1 MIRVLIVDSHEVVR
15 EGVKKIVGESHGAAF
30 FGEAGDAAE
39 ALKKARESNW
49 DVVVLDLILAGR
61 SGLEV
66 LRELRR
72 ARPRLPVLVLCTYS
86 EEEYARR
93 AFTAGAAGYVTKD
106 CPREELVA
114 AVKKVA
120 GGGLYV
126 SPSLAARFA
135 AGLGSDSPRPP
146 HEALSDRE
154 FEVML
159 LIASG
164 KTAGEIAV
172 DLSLSAKTISTYRAR
187 ILDKMG
193 MKTNVDLM
201 RYALRSGLVD

>member
-1 MIRVLIVDSHEVVR
+1 MIRVLIVDSHAVVR

-39 ALKKARESNW
+39 ALKKARESDW
-49 DVVVLDLILAGR
+49 DVVVLNLMLAGR

-66 LRELRR
+66 LCELRR
-72 ARPRLPVLVLCTYS
+72 ARPRLPVLILSMYS
-86 EEEYARR
+86 EEQYARR
-93 AFTAGAAGYVTKD
+93 AFIAGAAGYVTQAS
-106 CPREELVA
+106 PLEELIA

-120 GGGLYV
+120 GGGRYV
-126 SPSLAARFA
+126 SPSFA
-135 AGLGSDSPRPP
+135 EGLVAYLGSDSPRPQ
-146 HEALSDRE
+146 HESLSDRE

-164 KTAGEIAV
+164 MTVGEVAAR
-172 DLSLSAKTISTYRAR
+172 LSLSAKTISTYRAR